1 MKVPGLTLV
10 NFLDITLYR
19 LILYGMEVCLRNAMS
34 FSRFFLEERYIP
46 VRPLWRSFDLLV
58 RL

>member
-10 NFLDITLYR
+10 NFLDITLYL
-19 LILYGMEVCLRNAMS
+19 LILYGMEVCLRNRIL
-34 FSRFFLEERYIP
+34 FLRFFLEERCIQ
-46 VRPLWRSFDLLV
+46 VRPLWIFFDLLV